1 MLKPLLPGIC
11 QINAAFHLS
20 STQGRRKQRGQGGL
34 GPPNLEDLE
43 KKTEAETDNLL
54 IVPPSRI
61 FGPPAA
67 PGTYILRLKPSQA
80 CRPWGCQAPIFDT
93 SVNPISTRGQIMP
106 PHHY

>member
-20 STQGRRKQRGQGGL
+20 STQGRRKHRGQGGL

-43 KKTEAETDNLL
+43 KKTEADNLL
-54 IVPPSRI
+54 IVPPTRI

-67 PGTYILRLKPSQA
+67 PGTY
-80 CRPWGCQAPIFDT
+80 C
-93 SVNPISTRGQIMP
+93 V
-106 PHHY
+106 

>member
-43 KKTEAETDNLL
+43 KKPEAETDNLL
-54 IVPPSRI
+54 IVPL
-61 FGPPAA
+61 PPDFWPPRCPWYIYIAFETITGLSSLGV
-67 PGTYILRLKPSQA
+67 PGVP
-80 CRPWGCQAPIFDT
+80 
-93 SVNPISTRGQIMP
+93 
-106 PHHY
+106 